1 MQIRKLELK
10 DYDQIYAL
18 WTSTPGMG
26 LRTLDDSPEGLE
38 RFLKRNPDTCFAAVK
53 ENSIAGVI
61 LCGHDGRRGYIYHM
75 AVAPSQRR
83 QGLGTALVE
92 AAVQALQKEGIHKVA
107 LVAFRSNEAG
117 NRFWES
123 IGFSERSDLIYRN
136 KAITPE
142 NE

>member
-107 LVAFRSNEAG
+107 LIAFRSNEAG